1 MKCRYVSR
9 RSAAF
14 TLVELLVVI
23 AIIGILV
30 GLLLPAVQAAREAA
44 RRVQC
49 MNNIKQIALA
59 AHHIE
64 SLQRK
69 FPSYSGEVAPYL
81 AVFEPRRQKETS
93 MMGANWLIQV
103 LYFAEQ
109 EALAEDLRMLCT
121 RGPVPL
127 NPETERIT
135 RTTVHFLYCPSRR
148 SPSASPLH
156 HSFLTRF
163 GEKGAKTDYAM
174 NGGPAV
180 NVDGSERHIQVT
192 QDGFW
197 TLGVKT
203 RARDITDGL
212 SSSYMVGEKAI
223 DLARM
228 DNGECFGDR
237 APLAGDP
244 TNELAS
250 NSIVRFAQLSPKQDT
265 RNNCLACHNFGSS
278 HPTGWGVAMA
288 DGSVRM
294 MSYYTSIEI
303 HKALSSINAGDVM
316 DPSDPSIP
324 E

>member
-1 MKCRYVSR
+1 
-9 RSAAF
+9 
-14 TLVELLVVI
+14 
-23 AIIGILV
+23 
-30 GLLLPAVQAAREAA
+30 
-44 RRVQC
+44 
-49 MNNIKQIALA
+49 
-59 AHHIE
+59 
-64 SLQRK
+64 
-69 FPSYSGEVAPYL
+69 
-81 AVFEPRRQKETS
+81 
-93 MMGANWLIQV
+93 
-103 LYFAEQ
+103 
-109 EALAEDLRMLCT
+109 MLCT
-121 RGPVPL
+121 PGPVPL

-324 E
+324 SNGCTVCHWLGPIVSGKWRFHTRMLRYEMLENAHDRQLYTLRAPFQAGEVGECCVTQLSG